1 MAISSPPSMSSMS
14 RSTTFSS
21 EESSSD
27 VRHVLSH
34 PHADIVLR
42 SCDHQEFKVPKVYI
56 IDNSPVLAALI
67 RSPSHPPKPY
77 TKPGLAISTDSATL
91 LPVVPLTDSGA
102 ILISL
107 LSFIIP
113 VSPNLPSTVE
123 ECVELL
129 WTAQKYEMCLVLTHI
144 RDHVARQNPPIIR
157 EDNAF
162 YVYSLAQ
169 KFGLRREMD
178 QAARLT
184 LKVQMSIGDLE
195 ATGKLDI
202 LSGALLYQLWGYH
215 QRVREYLAGD
225 FTAFMMLGV
234 GARINYR
241 CIKLSSSDVPIWLND
256 YINAIALNPALF
268 NISEF
273 HMALTRH
280 AVPTG
285 SRSSPPCE
293 FCAAISCN
301 TIDTFW
307 RALSD
312 VVQHSIENVSLNSG
326 RPCFFMTLSQAEADL
341 LIESEM
347 QSRQNHPS
355 DLTANISPP
364 QVQSADVV
372 LVSSDGVH
380 FHVHKS
386 ILSVSSPFFH
396 DMFSLPQPTD
406 GGELVDGLPVVCL
419 SEDAEVLRNLVTLL
433 YPIPSVIPDDYDKA
447 LALLAASHK
456 YDMAAVQSSIRAEM
470 KNRDLCPL
478 SSAATFRAYGFASA
492 KGLTQEMESAARL
505 TLDFAMTFESMGDEL
520 ATFAG
525 WALRDLARYR
535 KRCRDSLVSCLES
548 LLDPCLPPSDIWDGC
563 HNTVVP
569 TIAWWLH
576 TLLSEHIKKLRG
588 TFTHGLLKP
597 ASLRAEYL
605 AALQSHVNQMNCTF
619 CSKAHIMHGETFCDE
634 VEKRLSKALDGVS
647 THKPLRDPR
656 RFNNCSG

>member
-1 MAISSPPSMSSMS
+1 MRTGTRDGRGEASDKWRRAARVGGAATASRASSGTHGNAYEVRLVCQVTSWRSTLNAQLSLPHDHGIQCHRRGTGNRGSKYSMSRMS

-27 VRHVLSH
+27 VSHVLSH

-56 IDNSPVLAALI
+56 IDNSPVLAKLI
-67 RSPSHPPKPY
+67 RTPSHPPKPD
-77 TKPGLAISTDSATL
+77 TKPGSAISTDSATL
-91 LPVVPLTDSGA
+91 LPVVLLDDSGA

-113 VSPNLPSTVE
+113 VPPNLPSTVE

-129 WTAQKYEMCLVLTHI
+129 GMAQKYEMCLVLTHI

-157 EDNAF
+157 EKNAF

-169 KFGLRREMD
+169 KFDLRREMD

-215 QRVREYLAGD
+215 QRVREYLASD
-225 FTAFMMLGV
+225 FAEFMMFEV

-256 YINAIALNPALF
+256 YINAVALNPALF

-293 FCAAISCN
+293 CCAAISCN

-307 RALSD
+307 RALSN

-326 RPCFFMTLSQAEADL
+326 CPFFYDTFTGR
-341 LIESEM
+341 
-347 QSRQNHPS
+347 SRLARRERNEVVPV
-355 DLTANISPP
+355 PP
-364 QVQSADVV
+364 QR
-372 LVSSDGVH
+372 SD
-380 FHVHKS
+380 
-386 ILSVSSPFFH
+386 
-396 DMFSLPQPTD
+396 
-406 GGELVDGLPVVCL
+406 C
-419 SEDAEVLRNLVTLL
+419 
-433 YPIPSVIPDDYDKA
+433 
-447 LALLAASHK
+447 
-456 YDMAAVQSSIRAEM
+456 
-470 KNRDLCPL
+470 C
-478 SSAATFRAYGFASA
+478 
-492 KGLTQEMESAARL
+492 
-505 TLDFAMTFESMGDEL
+505 
-520 ATFAG
+520 
-525 WALRDLARYR
+525 
-535 KRCRDSLVSCLES
+535 
-548 LLDPCLPPSDIWDGC
+548 
-563 HNTVVP
+563 
-569 TIAWWLH
+569 
-576 TLLSEHIKKLRG
+576 
-588 TFTHGLLKP
+588 
-597 ASLRAEYL
+597 EYL
-605 AALQSHVNQMNCTF
+605 ASPDA
-619 CSKAHIMHGETFCDE
+619 
-634 VEKRLSKALDGVS
+634 KR
-647 THKPLRDPR
+647 
-656 RFNNCSG
+656 